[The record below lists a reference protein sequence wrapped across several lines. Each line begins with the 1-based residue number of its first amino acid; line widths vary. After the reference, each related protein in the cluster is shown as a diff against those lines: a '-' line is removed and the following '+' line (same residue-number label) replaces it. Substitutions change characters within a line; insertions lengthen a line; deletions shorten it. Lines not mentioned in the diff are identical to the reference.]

1 MIVHKKDGANPSEK
15 ILYKVEITLNDNTYL
30 VHDASLTEPV
40 NSVSYVFETPANSE
54 FVGIFM
60 ADN

>member
-1 MIVHKKDGANPSEK
+1 MIVHKKDGSDPAKK

-30 VHDASLTEPV
+30 VHDASLTAPA